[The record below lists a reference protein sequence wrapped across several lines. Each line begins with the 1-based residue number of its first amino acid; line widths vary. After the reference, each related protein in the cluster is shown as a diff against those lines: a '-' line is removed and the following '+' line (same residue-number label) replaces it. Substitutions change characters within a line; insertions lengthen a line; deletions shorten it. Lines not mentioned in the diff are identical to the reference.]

1 MLDVS
6 FTAEDIVDDF
16 AAFGNR
22 RILAI
27 RIDCNKKKKRE
38 REIEKEKKKRK
49 ALFYCGTEINTL
61 KFRHILQIQLRTQ
74 LTVLRV

>member
-6 FTAEDIVDDF
+6 ITAEDIVDDF

-22 RILAI
+22 RILAT
-27 RIDCNKKKKRE
+27 RIDCNKLKKN
-38 REIEKEKKKRK
+38 KKKRK
-49 ALFYCGTEINTL
+49 RKRERRFFYCGTEINTL
-61 KFRHILQIQLRTQ
+61 KFRYILQIQLRIQ

>member
-6 FTAEDIVDDF
+6 ITAEDIVDDF

-22 RILAI
+22 RILAT
-27 RIDCNKKKKRE
+27 RIDCNKYRY
-38 REIEKEKKKRK
+38 RK

>member
-1 MLDVS
+1 MTISQHSETGGFKLFG
-6 FTAEDIVDDF
+6 FTVT
-16 AAFGNR
+16 R
-22 RILAI
+22 
-27 RIDCNKKKKRE
+27 KKKKGERE
-38 REIEKEKKKRK
+38 REKEKKKRK

>member
-6 FTAEDIVDDF
+6 ITAEDIVDDF

-27 RIDCNKKKKRE
+27 RIDCNKLKKKKEKKRKRKRE
-38 REIEKEKKKRK
+38 RGF
-49 ALFYCGTEINTL
+49 FYCGTEINTL
-61 KFRHILQIQLRTQ
+61 KFRYILQIQLRIQ
-74 LTVLRV
+74 LTVLGV

>member
-6 FTAEDIVDDF
+6 ITAEDIVDDF

-22 RILAI
+22 RILAT
-27 RIDCNKKKKRE
+27 RIDCNKKKKKK
-38 REIEKEKKKRK
+38 KEKKEIKRK

-61 KFRHILQIQLRTQ
+61 NP
-74 LTVLRV
+74 

>member
-6 FTAEDIVDDF
+6 ITAEDIVDDF

-27 RIDCNKKKKRE
+27 RIDCNKL
-38 REIEKEKKKRK
+38 KKKRK
-49 ALFYCGTEINTL
+49 EKKEKKRKGLFLLWY
-61 KFRHILQIQLRTQ
+61 
-74 LTVLRV
+74 

>member
-16 AAFGNR
+16 AASGKR
-22 RILAI
+22 MILAT
-27 RIDCNKKKKRE
+27 RIDCNKYRY
-38 REIEKEKKKRK
+38 RK

-61 KFRHILQIQLRTQ
+61 NP
-74 LTVLRV
+74 